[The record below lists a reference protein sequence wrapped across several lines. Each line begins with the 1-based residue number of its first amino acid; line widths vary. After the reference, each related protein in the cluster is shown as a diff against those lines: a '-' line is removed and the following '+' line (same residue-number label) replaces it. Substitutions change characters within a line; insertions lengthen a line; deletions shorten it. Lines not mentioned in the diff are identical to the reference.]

1 MDLGAYRPVLANRD
15 TRSALLLGFLIRVPM
30 WAGAVILTLHVV
42 SSLGRSYGEA
52 GLVTAA
58 STVAVAVSGPWRG
71 RLLDRIGLRR
81 TVGPS
86 LVVQVVCWSIAPW
99 VGYAPLIG
107 FAALAGLFVVP
118 TFSILR
124 QVIIRSVPV
133 GQRRTALSLDSS
145 ATELSFMAG
154 PAIGVWLATSWDTGW
169 ALLVCEL
176 TSVAAGFVLWLVN
189 PRLTSD
195 DDGAAPT
202 ADRSDDTT
210 SVPTGERVAL
220 DEVGEAGRAE
230 AIASGAALADDT
242 PPGRAVRGFITL
254 PVAAVYLAAACST
267 LVLSGTDVSIVAALR
282 FFGAT
287 GSIGWVLAL
296 WGAGSLVG
304 GLVYGA
310 WHRSFSVFWLLL
322 GLAATTAP
330 VALAVG
336 VPSFAVLITVS
347 GLLCAPTITAT
358 VEQLSRQVPERFR
371 GEMMGWHGSAMTAG
385 SAVGAPVAGF
395 AIDRGGWPYGFLVVS
410 ALGVLIAVAGLLGS
424 RAGRRARASAGPD
437 AQPAQPTAPAPP
449 ASPAVTDGA
458 DSEHGLPA
466 ANIDH

>member
-15 TRSALLLGFLIRVPM
+15 TRTALLLGFLIRVPM
-30 WAGAVILTLHVV
+30 WAGGVILTLHVV
-42 SSLGRSYGEA
+42 TSLGRSYGAA

-99 VGYAPLIG
+99 VGYAPLIA

-124 QVIIRSVPV
+124 QVIIRSVPSE
-133 GQRRTALSLDSS
+133 QRRTALSLDSS

-154 PAIGVWLATSWDTGW
+154 PAIGVWLATSWDTSW

-176 TSVAAGFVLWLVN
+176 ASVAAGFVLWVVN

-195 DDGAAPT
+195 SREGHSHGDSAGEGATHDEQGEAARADAIAASSVPDDAAAP
-202 ADRSDDTT
+202 S
-210 SVPTGERVAL
+210 
-220 DEVGEAGRAE
+220 
-230 AIASGAALADDT
+230 
-242 PPGRAVRGFITL
+242 RAVRGFITV

-267 LVLSGTDVSIVAALR
+267 LVLSGTDVGIVAALR
-282 FFGAT
+282 SFGAT

-304 GLVYGA
+304 GILYGA
-310 WHRSFSVFWLLL
+310 WHRSFSVFWLLG

-330 VALAVG
+330 VALASG
-336 VPSFAVLITVS
+336 VPSFAVLITMS
-347 GLLCAPTITAT
+347 GFLCAPTITAT

-385 SAVGAPVAGF
+385 SAFGAPLAGL
-395 AIDRGGWPYGFLVVS
+395 AIDRGGWQWGFVVVS
-410 ALGVLIAVAGLLGS
+410 ALGVIIALVGLLGS
-424 RAGRRARASAGPD
+424 RASRRAQDRPGAGGP
-437 AQPAQPTAPAPP
+437 
-449 ASPAVTDGA
+449 SA
-458 DSEHGLPA
+458 DSEHGVSA
-466 ANIDH
+466 ASMEH

>member
-15 TRSALLLGFLIRVPM
+15 TRNALLLGFLIRVPM

-107 FAALAGLFVVP
+107 FAALAGLFMVP

-124 QVIIRSVPV
+124 QVIIRSVPSD
-133 GQRRTALSLDSS
+133 QRRTALSLDSS

-195 DDGAAPT
+195 
-202 ADRSDDTT
+202 SDSAQSGSGGD
-210 SVPTGERVAL
+210 STGERVAL
-220 DEVGEAGRAE
+220 DEVGEASRAE
-230 AIASGAALADDT
+230 AIAAGAGVPDDG
-242 PPGRAVRGFITL
+242 PRGRAIRGFITV

-282 FFGAT
+282 SFDAT

-304 GLVYGA
+304 GLLYGA
-310 WHRSFSVFWLLL
+310 WHRSFSVFWLLF

-347 GLLCAPTITAT
+347 GFLCAPTITAT
-358 VEQLSRQVPERFR
+358 VEQLSRHVPERFR

-385 SAVGAPVAGF
+385 SAIGAPVAGF
-395 AIDRGGWPYGFLVVS
+395 AIDHGGWQWGFVVVS
-410 ALGVLIAVAGLLGS
+410 ALGVVIAAAGLVGS
-424 RAGRRARASAGPD
+424 RVGRRPATSTAR
-437 AQPAQPTAPAPP
+437 T
-449 ASPAVTDGA
+449 
-458 DSEHGLPA
+458 DSEHGVPA
-466 ANIDH
+466 ANMDH